1 MRFLNKY
8 KLHENF
14 ISGLRKL
21 PLRVLKFKRPKW
33 ASIKKKFRIRRF
45 IWKFRRKIWLKPRF
59 VNLLK
64 ISIKKKF
71 YMDKVFGIKLQT
83 KKYIS
88 SLYDNSVKVTWDNNE
103 KFRKNTICN
112 VIAKPMYRVDIL
124 LWYLNFFSSAAAAK
138 HFINSNGA
146 LVNHR
151 PVGSNYVLKQ
161 GDMLSFDLPDC
172 IQTLNSYRKIKS
184 KFLKSR
190 HLFPYLEYDYYSN
203 SFFVLKSWN
212 QLTSNDLTLMFKENR
227 KVKYIK

>member
-14 ISGLRKL
+14 ASGLRKL

-33 ASIKKKFRIRRF
+33 ASIKKKLKVKRF
-45 IWKFRRKIWLKPRF
+45 VWKFNKRTWKKPRF

-64 ISIKKKF
+64 IGIKKKF
-71 YMDKVFGIKLQT
+71 YMNKVFGIKLQT

-88 SLYDNSVKVTWDNNE
+88 SLYDNSVKVAWNNDE
-103 KFRKNTICN
+103 KFRKNSICN

-124 LWYLNFFSSAAAAK
+124 LWYLNFFSSAAASK
-138 HFINSNGA
+138 QFINSKKTF
-146 LVNHR
+146 VNNKV
-151 PVGSNYVLKQ
+151 VGSNYILKQ

-172 IQTLNSYRKIKS
+172 IESFNSYRNIKS

-203 SFFVLKSWN
+203 TFLVLKSWN
-212 QLTSNDLTLMFKENR
+212 QLTENDLTLMFKENR

>member
-14 ISGLRKL
+14 ASGLRKL

-33 ASIKKKFRIRRF
+33 ASIKKKLKVKRF
-45 IWKFRRKIWLKPRF
+45 VWKFNKRTWKKPRF

-64 ISIKKKF
+64 IGIKKKF
-71 YMDKVFGIKLQT
+71 YMNKVFGIKLQT

-88 SLYDNSVKVTWDNNE
+88 SLYDNSVKVAWNNDE
-103 KFRKNTICN
+103 KFRKNSICN

-124 LWYLNFFSSAAAAK
+124 LWYLNFFSSAAASK
-138 HFINSNGA
+138 QFINSKKTF
-146 LVNHR
+146 VNNKV
-151 PVGSNYVLKQ
+151 VGSNYILKQ
-161 GDMLSFDLPDC
+161 GDMLSFDLPGC
-172 IQTLNSYRKIKS
+172 IESFNSYRNIKS

-203 SFFVLKSWN
+203 TFLVLKSWN
-212 QLTSNDLTLMFKENR
+212 QLTENDLTLMFKENR

>member
-14 ISGLRKL
+14 ASGLRKL

-33 ASIKKKFRIRRF
+33 ASIKKKLRIKRF
-45 IWKFRRKIWLKPRF
+45 IWKFNKKIWQKPRF

-64 ISIKKKF
+64 ICIKKKF
-71 YMDKVFGIKLQT
+71 YMNKVFGIKLQT
-83 KKYIS
+83 KKYVS
-88 SLYDNSVKVTWDNNE
+88 SLYDNTIKVNWDHKE
-103 KFRKNTICN
+103 KFRKNSICN
-112 VIAKPMYRVDIL
+112 VIAKPMYRMDII

-138 HFINSNGA
+138 QFLNSKGVF
-146 LVNHR
+146 VNNK
-151 PVGSNYVLKQ
+151 PVGSNYILKQ
-161 GDMLSFDLPDC
+161 GDVLSFDLPDS
-172 IQTLNSYRKIKS
+172 IQTLNSYKTIKS

-212 QLTSNDLTLMFKENR
+212 QLTQNDLTLMFKENR
-227 KVKYIK
+227 KIKYIK